1 MHLKTALMKL
11 RNFGKLD
18 FKKFHPSGNLANK
31 LKTASDI
38 MLKKKEDITGEN
50 IEDRRYK
57 YINEK
62 WMNEWMI
69 KEECI

>member
-1 MHLKTALMKL
+1 MIT
-11 RNFGKLD
+11 D
-18 FKKFHPSGNLANK
+18 
-31 LKTASDI
+31 DI

-62 WMNEWMI
+62 WMNEW
-69 KEECI
+69 